1 MPAMGCGTKTGR
13 CFGEAPLEPLALP
26 NSNRA
31 PRQGLIFLWRVETR
45 ALPWAITGQA
55 VGLLLFPFHLSPA
68 PSFPLHPSRSIPW
81 DRSVGRSV
89 AAGLQPTLENMQH
102 RGILGQVPGQIPPL
116 AVQIRHRRRHHPER
130 RHTQARLPPLKPR
143 HHPFAAGPA
152 LAPVDPAFRPQRRQR
167 HGLDRR
173 DRVAPRD
180 KRRVPA
186 VRLRAEYIRDGPAPP
201 SPGEAIHSPHRGHG
215 TTDTRQRIR
224 NAQHRSA

>member
-55 VGLLLFPFHLSPA
+55 VGLLPPSTFPA
-68 PSFPLHPSRSIPW
+68 PSFPLHPSRSIPA
-81 DRSVGRSV
+81 DRSGGQIGR
-89 AAGLQPTLENMQH
+89 AGLQPTLENMQH

-167 HGLDRR
+167 HGFYRR

-180 KRRVPA
+180 KRR
-186 VRLRAEYIRDGPAPP
+186 RARR
-201 SPGEAIHSPHRGHG
+201 STPGRIHPRRPCSALAGRGNPLAAQG
-215 TTDTRQRIR
+215 ARTTHTRQRIR